1 MLIIFRENELNCVY
15 IKVKIKLVLNLIYI
29 EYLVWLIY
37 QVFYE

>member
-15 IKVKIKLVLNLIYI
+15 IKVKIKLLNLIYI
-29 EYLVWLIY
+29 EYLGWLIY

>member
-15 IKVKIKLVLNLIYI
+15 IKVKIKLLNGIYI

-37 QVFYE
+37 QVFYQ